1 MKSHEHWYLLIFIIG
16 ITRYGLGNAIISNE
30 QNGIKWL
37 LDKRT
42 SLRNWEW
49 SKMIA
54 DGYFE
59 LFPHERNKWN
69 IFIKIFKYYDLASL
83 SFRYTIYTN
92 SGKKYFSTVLE
103 DKVK

>member
-1 MKSHEHWYLLIFIIG
+1 
-16 ITRYGLGNAIISNE
+16 
-30 QNGIKWL
+30 
-37 LDKRT
+37 
-42 SLRNWEW
+42 
-49 SKMIA
+49 MIA